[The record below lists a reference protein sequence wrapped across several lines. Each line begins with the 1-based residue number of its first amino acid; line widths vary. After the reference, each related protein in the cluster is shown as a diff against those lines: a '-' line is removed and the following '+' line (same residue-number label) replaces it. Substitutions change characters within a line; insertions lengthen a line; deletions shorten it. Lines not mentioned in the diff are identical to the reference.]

1 MATWNFTIKERKRQ
15 WINEKERQRM
25 CLSSVQALGSE
36 IDRFGKA
43 GNRIKRAFAMGLM
56 NEL

>member
-36 IDRFGKA
+36 SDRFGKA